1 MQDTHLRYQLYLLG
15 QKSVVIA
22 LVLFG
27 LSASVFAQSARKER
41 RTAQQSDNLPN
52 YDNRW
57 LHYGF
62 LVGMHSS
69 AYRVRYT
76 APYSTGGSGVGTDSL
91 HSIMP
96 GNSFG
101 FSLGLIANFRIA
113 DYLDLRITPEVVF
126 YEHKLDYNYSG
137 GGQAAVDQQVLE
149 STFVEFPLL
158 FKYKSVRRGNN
169 RVYLVGGVEMGIEA
183 TGKKNR
189 DDEEDRLPIKGSNL
203 SLQLGF
209 GLDSY
214 FPLFKFAPEI
224 RFSRGLTNVLGEKQN
239 RYSEPLNRVVTNTI
253 TLYLLFE

>member
-1 MQDTHLRYQLYLLG
+1 MQNTHLRYQLYLLG
-15 QKSVVIA
+15 QKSLIIA
-22 LVLFG
+22 ILLVG
-27 LSASVFAQSARKER
+27 LLASVYAQSPRKER
-41 RTAQQSDNLPN
+41 RIAHQSDNLPN

-62 LVGMHSS
+62 LIGMHSS
-69 AYRVRYT
+69 AFRVRYSDRL
-76 APYSTGGSGVGTDSL
+76 AGGAAAGTDSL
-91 HSIMP
+91 HSVMP

-101 FSLGLIANFRIA
+101 FSLGLIANFRLA

-126 YEHKLDYNYSG
+126 YEHKLDYNYAG
-137 GGQAAVDQQVLE
+137 RGQAAVDQQVLE

-189 DDEEDRLPIKGSNL
+189 EDEETRLPIKSSNL

-214 FPLFKFAPEI
+214 FPLFKFAPEV

-239 RYSEPLNRVVTNTI
+239 RYSEPLDRVVTNTI